1 MHVLRKHRCIPRH
14 RSEVRVWPL
23 LSARYDIGKDVA
35 VTLTQ
40 RSPGANATNRVQT
53 GTIAGVTAY
62 AIWGVFPLY
71 FSRLKRISAFELAGW
86 RIVLTCLAVW
96 VLLAVQRDVGWF
108 GDIVRDRRRL
118 GLVTLAGMLVTANW
132 LIYVW
137 AASHGHVVDAA
148 IGYFINPLL
157 SVALGVAVLREQ
169 LRVRQRAAL
178 ALGALAVVVLTFA
191 YGRIPWVALSL
202 AFSFGL
208 YGFCKKQAGLDG
220 IRSLAGETLMMIPLG
235 IGLLTFFA
243 FRGGL
248 DIVRVPQVT
257 TVLAVLVGVVTA
269 IPLVLFGV
277 AAARIPLAS
286 LGLLQYLTPVMQLL
300 CGVVVLGE
308 HVTPARWVGIGLV
321 CGALA
326 ILAADL
332 GITNRVLRREESLP

>member
-1 MHVLRKHRCIPRH
+1 MPDW
-14 RSEVRVWPL
+14 RSSPADRTP
-23 LSARYDIGKDVA
+23 SATTYGIDHDGQ
-35 VTLTQ
+35 VTLPPG
-40 RSPGANATNRVQT
+40 SPGENAAKRVQT
-53 GTIAGVTAY
+53 GTIAGVAAY

-71 FSRLKRISAFELAGW
+71 FSRLKRVNAFELAGW
-86 RIVLTCLAVW
+86 RIVLTCLVMW
-96 VLLAVQRDVGWF
+96 VLLAVQRDVGWLRE
-108 GDIVRDRRRL
+108 VVENRRRL

-157 SVALGVAVLREQ
+157 SVALGVVVLREQ
-169 LRVRQRAAL
+169 LRTRQRAAL
-178 ALGALAVVVLTFA
+178 ALGAFAVVVLTFA

-202 AFSFGL
+202 AISFGL

-220 IRSLAGETLMMIPLG
+220 IRSLAGETLMMLPVG
-235 IGLLTFFA
+235 VGLLVFLS

-248 DIVRVPQVT
+248 DITHLPPVT
-257 TVLAVLVGVVTA
+257 TTLTVLVGVVTA
-269 IPLVLFGV
+269 VPLVLFGV

-286 LGLLQYLTPVMQLL
+286 IGLLQYLTPVMQLL

-321 CGALA
+321 CAALV

-332 GITNRVLRREESLP
+332 GITNGLWSRERSEHSLT

>member
-1 MHVLRKHRCIPRH
+1 MTLLPR
-14 RSEVRVWPL
+14 SLGEN
-23 LSARYDIGKDVA
+23 
-35 VTLTQ
+35 VTK
-40 RSPGANATNRVQT
+40 RVQT
-53 GTIAGVTAY
+53 GTIAGVAAY

-86 RIVLTCLAVW
+86 RIVLTCLVMW
-96 VLLAVQRDVGWF
+96 ILLAVQRDIGWF
-108 GDIVRDRRRL
+108 GELLHDRRRL
-118 GLVTLAGMLVTANW
+118 GLVTLAGMLVTTNW

-157 SVALGVAVLREQ
+157 SVLLGVVVLREH
-169 LRVRQRAAL
+169 LRPRQRAAL
-178 ALGALAVVVLTFA
+178 ALGAFAVIVLTFA

-202 AFSFGL
+202 AISFGL

-235 IGLLTFFA
+235 IGLLAFFSL
-243 FRGGL
+243 RGGL
-248 DIVRVPQVT
+248 DIGRVPTVT

-308 HVTPARWVGIGLV
+308 HVTPARWVGIALV

-332 GITNRVLRREESLP
+332 GITTRGLRREESLTKAVV